1 MGELKMKNTT
11 KSLSTKLIIG
21 TLVAGFAISSGVG
34 ITQAEIVTATESI
47 QTEQA
52 TKYPSKVMET
62 VRLTLGV
69 EKHDTSLDGQ
79 INALSQVAV
88 MDKYLG
94 SFGNKVKGKEVRQ
107 AVNEV
112 FNIDLDTISEKNYGS
127 KLIAYHGSVMESV
140 RVSLNIA
147 PDSTELD
154 AQIMSMPKAEVMDR
168 YIQVNDYSLTGDEN
182 RLLINQIFG
191 VNLTGISGLEHAQL
205 SINSKG
211 QWVIQNDNDLFV
223 ISSSLDDVSLY
234 VGVTDY
240 FVEQTGSNEL
250 PESLKAKLISFGF
263 TYDEMSERYTYTNP
277 TGESAPDAFKGQT
290 IGAILT
296 TINTE
301 YPEL

>member
-11 KSLSTKLIIG
+11 KSLSLKLIIG
-21 TLVAGFAISSGVG
+21 TLIAGFAISSGVG
-34 ITQAEIVTATESI
+34 ITHAESLSATSSQQVE
-47 QTEQA
+47 QT
-52 TKYPSKVMET
+52 TKYPSKVMKT
-62 VRLTLGV
+62 VRLSLGV
-69 EKHDTSLDGQ
+69 EKHDTSSDSQ
-79 INALSQVAV
+79 INAMSQVEV
-88 MDKYLG
+88 MDRYLG
-94 SFGNKVKGKEVRQ
+94 SFGKKVKGKEVRK
-107 AVNEV
+107 AVNAV
-112 FNIDLDTISEKNYGS
+112 FEIDLNTISEKNYGS
-127 KLIAYHGSVMESV
+127 KLIAYHVSVMESV
-140 RVSLNIA
+140 RVSLDIA

-168 YIQVNDYSLTGDEN
+168 YIQVHDYSLTGAEN

-191 VNLTGISGLEHAQL
+191 VNLTGISGLEYAQL

-234 VGVTDY
+234 VETTDY
-240 FVEQTGSNEL
+240 FAEQTGSSEL
-250 PESLKAKLISFGF
+250 PDSLKEKLTSTGF
-263 TYDEMSERYTYTNP
+263 FYDEITGKYTYTNP